1 MPQEIHWK
9 NCRLFFVRYNEHH
22 NDFKNGRGS
31 SKFAQHL
38 LDNEHTFGKID
49 ETMKIFH
56 TVKTG
61 KVMNILANFHIYQ
74 QTKQDRQINDK
85 NTVTMKELFNAIISE
100 QADSG
105 HPKHSI

>member
-1 MPQEIHWK
+1 
-9 NCRLFFVRYNEHH
+9 
-22 NDFKNGRGS
+22 
-31 SKFAQHL
+31 
-38 LDNEHTFGKID
+38 
-49 ETMKIFH
+49 
-56 TVKTG
+56 
-61 KVMNILANFHIYQ
+61 MNILANFHIYQ